1 MTKKEHFLRI
11 LTLGFLTALSPFS
24 IDMYL
29 PGFKLIAKDLHTT
42 PNQVGLS
49 LSSYFIGLAAGQ
61 LLYGPLLDKFG
72 RKKPLYFG
80 LAVYI
85 AASIGCMTVTN
96 INPLIALRF
105 IQAVGGCA
113 AAVAAVAMVRDLFP
127 IEENAKVFSL
137 LMLVVGL
144 SPMLAPTVGSFVT
157 AAFGWQAV
165 FLTLALIAVLTLLA
179 VIFKLPDGYKPNTGL
194 SLKPGP
200 IVSNF
205 IMVFKEPQFYTYAI
219 GGAFSF
225 AGIFTYVTGS
235 PGIFMQIFNLDEHT
249 FSYVFAGLSVAFIG
263 SSQLNTLMLRW
274 YSSQQ
279 IVKVAIAV
287 QIVSGILFLMLS
299 LIGVLGL
306 VGVIA
311 FLFMFLLTL
320 GFISSNASALS
331 LAPFT
336 EHAGSAS
343 ALMGSMQLGIGALTS
358 GVLGMIKTV
367 SIVPMAAVMAGAS
380 LIAFA
385 VIFVGQRNI
394 KHSVTSSSDTIIMH

>member
-1 MTKKEHFLRI
+1 MTKQERFLRI

-85 AASIGCMTVTN
+85 AASIGCMTVTS

-127 IEENAKVFSL
+127 VEENAKIFSL

-179 VIFKLPDGYKPNTGL
+179 VIFKLPDGYQPNTKL

-200 IVSNF
+200 IISNF

-235 PGIFMQIFNLDEHT
+235 PGIFMQIFDMNEHT

-263 SSQLNTLMLRW
+263 SSQLNTLVLRW
-274 YSSQQ
+274 YTSQQ
-279 IVKVAIAV
+279 MVKAAIAV
-287 QIVSGILFLMLS
+287 QVVAGVLFLVLS
-299 LIGVLGL
+299 LMGVLGL
-306 VGVIA
+306 VGVLI
-311 FLFMFLLTL
+311 FLFIFLFTL

-331 LAPFT
+331 LAPFS

-343 ALMGSMQLGIGALTS
+343 ALMGAMQLGIGALTS
-358 GVLGMIKTV
+358 GILGMIKTV

-380 LIAFA
+380 FIAFA
-385 VIFVGQRNI
+385 VIFAGQRNI
-394 KHSVTSSSDTIIMH
+394 KKNVTAKPVAAVMH